1 MTSWIL
7 RIGQGSRWLCCTL
20 RSRTSRH
27 DLATVDGQPVD
38 RYVNQSIHLRYV
50 DGSFHQ
56 FVHSTPIPGPCHF
69 TVLLAFPEGSL
80 VFSTSHLVHL
90 ISKLTTTLRFRH
102 IVESI
107 HRFVEFL
114 WGFTPTYSVSAKCR
128 FILWLMWAS
137 CETVLLGC
145 TCVFYYNYKYS
156 NYLRSVR
163 SVT

>member
-27 DLATVDGQPVD
+27 DLATVDGEPVD

-90 ISKLTTTLRFRH
+90 VSKLIRKLRFRH
-102 IVESI
+102 IANLFI
-107 HRFVEFL
+107 DLWNFR

-128 FILWLMWAS
+128 FICTLTYVGFMWNGS
-137 CETVLLGC
+137 IGLYMRILLQLQVL
-145 TCVFYYNYKYS
+145 
-156 NYLRSVR
+156 
-163 SVT
+163 